1 MQSSSLTQPL
11 KTISLSNPSHQ
22 QGLSSRSTLMSS
34 TAGACVSHR
43 ERKSPRTQ
51 THFKISGAS
60 CVEVTRSDIQTK
72 LHSRSVGGAELSCRT
87 CLLCNAAKLVFSSRD
102 CCHCFRSIVKELF
115 LSPLMPSCHNFYM
128 PVHSCYTILFSVS
141 VKTLKP
147 PEVR

>member
-11 KTISLSNPSHQ
+11 KTISVSNPSHQ
-22 QGLSSRSTLMSS
+22 QGLSSRSTLISS
-34 TAGACVSHR
+34 TAGACVSHG

-51 THFKISGAS
+51 THFKISGAG
-60 CVEVTRSDIQTK
+60 CVEVTRSDIRTK

-115 LSPLMPSCHNFYM
+115 LSPLMPSCDNFYM

-141 VKTLKP
+141 VETLKP